1 MAVATLIHQPRTT
14 PDSTETD
21 KADRQLKSKIRRLY
35 DIANVL
41 SSIGLIEKVSAS
53 TILKKPVF
61 RYTGPKCATIRSN
74 LTPIPSTMLTP
85 DSMNVHS
92 NSGVYPG
99 TARSKRKLVFSS
111 PSRSIDQSCSYK
123 TTPPHTPSHKWDE
136 ILQVADME
144 LYRLNNSS

>member
-1 MAVATLIHQPRTT
+1 MAVAALIHQPPRIAN
-14 PDSTETD
+14 DKNMEVD

-61 RYTGPKCATIRSN
+61 RYTGPKCFPVKANT
-74 LTPIPSTMLTP
+74 LTPISSTLLTP
-85 DSMNVHS
+85 DSINVQQT
-92 NSGVYPG
+92 NVAYPS

-111 PSRSIDQSCSYK
+111 PSHSTEESSSSNA
-123 TTPPHTPSHKWDE
+123 TPPHSPWHE
-136 ILQVADME
+136 ILQVAGRE
-144 LYRLNNSS
+144 WYRINNE